1 MLRGVEILL
10 SHHHTLLKNGV
21 ARQVKKLCDLEKV
34 LVDGHTV
41 LLGHQH
47 LYELTLL
54 LQHHEVKGE
63 EDVDFPLPWHK
74 STIWGHLLAF
84 ATYHMVF

>member
-1 MLRGVEILL
+1 VEILL
-10 SHHHTLLKNGV
+10 SHHHTLL
-21 ARQVKKLCDLEKV
+21 EEV

-47 LYELTLL
+47 LYELMLL

-74 STIWGHLLAF
+74 STIWGHLLTF

>member
-1 MLRGVEILL
+1 VKILL
-10 SHHHTLLKNGV
+10 SHHHTLL
-21 ARQVKKLCDLEKV
+21 EEV

-54 LQHHEVKGE
+54 L
-63 EDVDFPLPWHK
+63 L
-74 STIWGHLLAF
+74 
-84 ATYHMVF
+84 